1 MVYRQ
6 LRGVGGGAIKS
17 AHGLG
22 MHMKSATE
30 SPSDT
35 DTWPRGKHKLRPT
48 PGPTTPTAPS
58 ISPSSNTARKVTKR
72 TSKESQRRKCET
84 I

>member
-1 MVYRQ
+1 MVCMGWVY
-6 LRGVGGGAIKS
+6 GAIKS

-35 DTWPRGKHKLRPT
+35 DTWPRGKHKLRPKVPPNT
-48 PGPTTPTAPS
+48 HILLPPPTL
-58 ISPSSNTARKVTKR
+58 
-72 TSKESQRRKCET
+72 
-84 I
+84 